1 LGQDKVKV
9 FCYREGITLET
20 ATTKSLHHPLKRALK
35 KDILARSVTDEAAIE
50 RRRKSE
56 IPGLTFAQNPV

>member
-1 LGQDKVKV
+1 MGQDKVKV

-20 ATTKSLHHPLKRALK
+20 ATTISLHHPLKRTMK
-35 KDILARSVTDEAAIE
+35 KDILARSVIDEVAIE
-50 RRRKSE
+50 IWGKFE